1 MKILIVEDEVKLGKY
16 LKQGLDESGFS
27 VDLVDNGVDGLYQAE
42 EVDYDLVLLDV
53 MLPGM
58 NGWDILKRLRLRTK
72 YLPVIMLTARDD
84 VADRVQG
91 LELGADDYMSKP
103 FSFCELLARIRNQ
116 LRDKGSTDSSTL
128 TAGDLEFNLLKR
140 KVKRAGDTIDLTAKE
155 YALLEFL
162 LSRQGQVLSKSQIA
176 SQVWDINFDSDTN
189 IIEVAI
195 KRLRNKIDHGFSS
208 PLIHTVR
215 GMGYVLEFRS

>member
-1 MKILIVEDEVKLGKY
+1 MKILIIEDEVKLGKY
-16 LKQGLDESGFS
+16 LKQGLDESGFN
-27 VDLVDNGVDGLYQAE
+27 VDLVDNGIDGLHQTTE
-42 EVDYDLVLLDV
+42 MDYDLVLLDV

-58 NGWDILKRLRLRTK
+58 NGWDILKRLRLKPK

-103 FSFCELLARIRNQ
+103 FSFCELLARIHNQ
-116 LRDKGSTDSSTL
+116 LRDKGSTHSAIL
-128 TAGDLEFNLLKR
+128 TIGDLEFNRLKR
-140 KVKRAGDTIDLTAKE
+140 KVKRDGDSIDLTAKE
-155 YALLEFL
+155 FALLEFL
-162 LSRQGQVLSKSQIA
+162 LTRQGQVLSKSQIA
-176 SQVWDINFDSDTN
+176 SHVWDINFDSDTN

-195 KRLRNKIDHGFSS
+195 KRLRNKIDQGFSS

-215 GMGYVLEFRS
+215 GMGYVLELRS

>member
-27 VDLVDNGVDGLYQAE
+27 VDLVDNGVDGLYQTE

-116 LRDKGSTDSSTL
+116 LRDKGSADSSIL

-140 KVKRAGDTIDLTAKE
+140 KVKRGGNTIDLTAKE

-195 KRLRNKIDHGFSS
+195 KRLRNKIDNGFSS

>member
-1 MKILIVEDEVKLGKY
+1 MKILIVEDEIKLGKY
-16 LKQGLDESGFS
+16 LKQGLEESGFN
-27 VDLVDNGVDGLYQAE
+27 VDLAENGIDGLFQTS

-58 NGWDILKRLRLRTK
+58 DGWDVLKRLRLKSR

-84 VADRVQG
+84 VADRVLG

-116 LRDKGSTDSSTL
+116 LRDKGSSNSTIL
-128 TAGDLEFNLLKR
+128 SVADLELNLLKR
-140 KVKRAGDTIDLTAKE
+140 KVKRNGTAIDLTAKE
-155 YALLEFL
+155 FALLEFL

-176 SQVWDINFDSDTN
+176 SHVWDINFDSDTN

-195 KRLRNKIDHGFSS
+195 KRLRNKIDNGFSS

-215 GMGYVLEFRS
+215 GMGYVLELRS

>member
-1 MKILIVEDEVKLGKY
+1 MKILIIEDEVKLGKY
-16 LKQGLDESGFS
+16 LKQGLDESGFN
-27 VDLVDNGVDGLYQAE
+27 VDLVDNGIDGLHQTTE
-42 EVDYDLVLLDV
+42 MDYDLVLLDV

-58 NGWDILKRLRLRTK
+58 SGWDILKRLRLKPK

-103 FSFCELLARIRNQ
+103 FSFCELLARIHNQ
-116 LRDKGSTDSSTL
+116 LRDKGSTHSAIL
-128 TAGDLEFNLLKR
+128 TIGDLEFNRLKR
-140 KVKRAGDTIDLTAKE
+140 KVKRDGGSIDLTAKE
-155 YALLEFL
+155 FALLEFL
-162 LSRQGQVLSKSQIA
+162 LTRQGQVLSKSQIA
-176 SQVWDINFDSDTN
+176 SHVWDINFDSDTN

-195 KRLRNKIDHGFSS
+195 KRLRNKIDQGFSS

-215 GMGYVLEFRS
+215 GMGYVLELRS